1 MMVSGPWAWANLMA
15 KGIDFGVAPLPGVSG
30 QPGRPFVGVMTA
42 YVNGSSPNQD
52 LVQAFVEGYLATP
65 AGLEAMHRAKA
76 VGVPALVQAYER
88 LAQTDGRLR
97 ELKACLEQGQL
108 MPNVPRM
115 GRFFTALSAALELA
129 TAGRLSAQEALAEA
143 ARDIEAE

>member
-1 MMVSGPWAWANLMA
+1 
-15 KGIDFGVAPLPGVSG
+15 
-30 QPGRPFVGVMTA
+30 
-42 YVNGSSPNQD
+42 
-52 LVQAFVEGYLATP
+52 
-65 AGLEAMHRAKA
+65 
-76 VGVPALVQAYER
+76 
-88 LAQTDGRLR
+88 
-97 ELKACLEQGQL
+97 

>member
-1 MMVSGPWAWANLMA
+1 MG
-15 KGIDFGVAPLPGVSG
+15 GC
-30 QPGRPFVGVMTA
+30 
-42 YVNGSSPNQD
+42 GSC
-52 LVQAFVEGYLATP
+52 
-65 AGLEAMHRAKA
+65 
-76 VGVPALVQAYER
+76 
-88 LAQTDGRLR
+88 
-97 ELKACLEQGQL
+97 KACLEQGQL